1 MKTVLFVCAG
11 NTCRSPMAEA
21 IFNDKLTDY
30 PKLEALDFHAES
42 AGTFASD
49 GAPMAKEAI
58 QALKALNV
66 EPERKHRSQSF
77 SAALA
82 EEAILILG
90 VQEMIVEEIL
100 ALAPQ
105 VEDRTHTL
113 CGYGVYVDGLVGSE
127 QYDIEDPYRESQE
140 VYLECAQQL
149 ERAVEKV
156 LLRLEKEWTE

>member
-1 MKTVLFVCAG
+1 
-11 NTCRSPMAEA
+11 MAEA
-21 IFNDKLTDY
+21 IFNDKLRDY
-30 PKLEALDFHAES
+30 PKLQALGFHADS

-49 GAPMAKEAI
+49 GAPIATEATH
-58 QALKALNV
+58 ALKTLGI
-66 EPERKHRSQSF
+66 ESERRHRSQSF
-77 SAALA
+77 SAAIA

-113 CGYGVYVDGLVGSE
+113 CGYGVYVNGLVGGE
-127 QYDIEDPYRESQE
+127 QYDIADPYRESQE
-140 VYLECAQQL
+140 IYLECAEQL

-156 LLRLEKEWTE
+156 LLRLDKEWSA